1 MSKKRRFLRGLGVRV
16 HKRTFLLLWFLKYAA
31 ESQSAGVT
39 LDALEAAI
47 TPQAIRAFF
56 RLYAVLAQSMTVL
69 AVGIFVGV
77 EPQKKG

>member
-1 MSKKRRFLRGLGVRV
+1 VSSKQTFLKELGLRIL
-16 HKRTFLLLWFLKYAA
+16 KRTFLCLWFLKYAA

-39 LDALEAAI
+39 PDAFEAAN

-56 RLYAVLAQSMTVL
+56 RLYAVFTQSMTVL
-69 AVGIFVGV
+69 AVGTFVGV

>member
-1 MSKKRRFLRGLGVRV
+1 MGLGFRV
-16 HKRTFLLLWFLKYAA
+16 FKSTSLCLRSLKYAA

-39 LDALEAAI
+39 PDAFEAAI
-47 TPQAIRAFF
+47 TPQAIRVFF

-77 EPQKKG
+77 EPQKKGWDAIEK